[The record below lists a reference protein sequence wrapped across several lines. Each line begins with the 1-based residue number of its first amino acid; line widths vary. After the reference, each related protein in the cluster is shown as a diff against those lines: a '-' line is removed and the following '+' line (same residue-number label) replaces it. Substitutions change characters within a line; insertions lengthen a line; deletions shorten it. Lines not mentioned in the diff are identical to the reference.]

1 MVERS
6 KTGREDADLCGV
18 GRVMAVSGVAAWFI
32 HEVLP
37 LEAALMQF
45 LRRCVRDGS
54 DVADLR
60 QDVYVRVYE
69 AAQKKIPHP
78 VKPFLIT
85 TARNIVIDRVRR
97 ERVVSIEAVAD
108 LAELEIAED
117 RPGPERSVI
126 ARQELRRLQ
135 AAFDRLSP
143 RCREAVM
150 LKKVEGLTGREI
162 AARMGISE
170 DTVDEYI
177 AIGMVALA
185 NHLHATGA
193 DAGGAG

>member
-18 GRVMAVSGVAAWFI
+18 GKVMAVSNVAAWFVR
-32 HEVLP
+32 EVLP

-54 DVADLR
+54 DAADLR

-69 AAQKKIPHP
+69 AAQKKIPDP

-97 ERVVSIEAVAD
+97 ERVVSIETVSD
-108 LAELEIAED
+108 LAALEIAED
-117 RPGPERSVI
+117 SPGPERSVI

-135 AAFDRLSP
+135 SSLDRLSP
-143 RCREAVM
+143 RCREAVV
-150 LKKVEGLTGREI
+150 LKKIEGLTGREI
-162 AARMGISE
+162 AARMDIGE
-170 DTVDEYI
+170 DTVDEYL
-177 AIGMVALA
+177 AIGMATLA
-185 NHLHATGA
+185 NHLHADGA
-193 DAGGAG
+193 DAGGAA

>member
-6 KTGREDADLCGV
+6 KIGREDSDLCGV
-18 GRVMAVSGVAAWFI
+18 GKVMAVSGVAAWFI
-32 HEVLP
+32 REVLP

-54 DVADLR
+54 DAADLR

-69 AAQKKIPHP
+69 AAQKKIPNP

-97 ERVVSIEAVAD
+97 ERVVSIETVAD

-117 RPGPERSVI
+117 RPGPERSAI

-135 AAFDRLSP
+135 AALDRLSP
-143 RCREAVM
+143 RCREAVV
-150 LKKVEGLTGREI
+150 LRKVEGLTGREI
-162 AARMGISE
+162 AARMGIGE
-170 DTVDEYI
+170 DTVDEYL

-185 NHLHATGA
+185 NHLHADGT
-193 DAGGAG
+193 DAGGAA